1 MRTIRVTAL
10 AALLVAGLTACGASS
25 GGDGKAAA
33 SAAPSGTASASAG
46 ASATATDSAA
56 PSAAPSAGAS
66 DPAGTASPA
75 AGATAT
81 AGGTGG
87 TGGGTAPGT
96 LPAPAGVAKDVLL
109 AANGVMAKAGNARL
123 AVGTGAV
130 AQGGGGSF
138 AWAQPG
144 GIDLVL
150 TQPDGAQARLRAAGG
165 STWVGAP
172 EQTAA
177 LVGGKPWMK
186 VDPNAKTDGSGA
198 AAVLAGA
205 GGEDARGLAA
215 LARVLDP
222 AVALAAGAGS
232 PGLAKVG
239 VESVDGQEAVHFRAT
254 GVADALVNGLTE
266 DQKKQA
272 LAELG
277 RTGGALD
284 LWINGRNELVQLRT
298 ADLTP
303 SRAGDMTVRYT
314 ELGRAPQ
321 VAAPPVV
328 DVFEVADLLKGF
340 GG

>member
-10 AALLVAGLTACGASS
+10 AALLVAGLTACGAGGS
-25 GGDGKAAA
+25 GDAKSAAT
-33 SAAPSGTASASAG
+33 AAPSTTASAG
-46 ASATATDSAA
+46 ATGSTA
-56 PSAAPSAGAS
+56 PSGAASEAAGS
-66 DPAGTASPA
+66 ASPT
-75 AGATAT
+75 AG
-81 AGGTGG
+81 GGTGG
-87 TGGGTAPGT
+87 SGGTAPGT
-96 LPAPAGVAKDVLL
+96 VPAPVGAAKDVLL
-109 AANGVMAKAGNARL
+109 AANGVMAKAGNAKL
-123 AVGTGAV
+123 SVGTGAV

-150 TQPDGAQARLRAAGG
+150 AQPDGAQARLRSTGG
-165 STWVGAP
+165 SVWVGAP

-186 VDPNAKTDGSGA
+186 VDPNAKPGGTQ
-198 AAVLAGA
+198 VLA
-205 GGEDARGLAA
+205 GGEDARGLVV

-222 AVALAAGAGS
+222 SVALAAGAGS
-232 PGLAKVG
+232 PGLTKVG

-266 DQKKQA
+266 DQKRQA
-272 LAELG
+272 LADLG
-277 RTGGALD
+277 RNGGALD
-284 LWINGRNELVQLRT
+284 LWINGRNELVQLRA

-303 SRAGDMTVRYT
+303 SRAGEMTVRYG

-321 VAAPPVV
+321 VAAPLAT

>member
-10 AALLVAGLTACGASS
+10 AALLVAGLTACGA
-25 GGDGKAAA
+25 GDDAKSAAT
-33 SAAPSGTASASAG
+33 AAPSTTASAG
-46 ASATATDSAA
+46 ATGSTA
-56 PSAAPSAGAS
+56 PSGAASEAAGS
-66 DPAGTASPA
+66 ASPT
-75 AGATAT
+75 AG
-81 AGGTGG
+81 GGTGG
-87 TGGGTAPGT
+87 SGGTAPGT
-96 LPAPAGVAKDVLL
+96 VPAPVGAAKDVLL
-109 AANGVMAKAGNARL
+109 AANGVMAKAGNAKL
-123 AVGTGAV
+123 SVGTGAV

-150 TQPDGAQARLRAAGG
+150 AQPDGAQARLRSTGG
-165 STWVGAP
+165 SVWVGAP

-186 VDPNAKTDGSGA
+186 VDPNAKPGGTQ
-198 AAVLAGA
+198 VLA
-205 GGEDARGLAA
+205 GGEDARGLVV
-215 LARVLDP
+215 LAKVLDP
-222 AVALAAGAGS
+222 SVALAAGAGS
-232 PGLAKVG
+232 PGLTKVG

-266 DQKKQA
+266 DQKRQA
-272 LAELG
+272 LADLG
-277 RTGGALD
+277 RNGGALD
-284 LWINGRNELVQLRT
+284 LWINGRNELVQLRA

-303 SRAGDMTVRYT
+303 SRAGEMTVRYG

-321 VAAPPVV
+321 VAAPPAT